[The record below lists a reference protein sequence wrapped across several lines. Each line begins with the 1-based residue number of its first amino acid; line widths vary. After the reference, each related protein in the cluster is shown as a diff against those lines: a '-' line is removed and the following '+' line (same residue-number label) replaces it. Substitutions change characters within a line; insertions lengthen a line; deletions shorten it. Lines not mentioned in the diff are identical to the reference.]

1 MYVLVPDIRR
11 NISNNLLMTNKQVS
25 ELLGHK

>member
-11 NISNNLLMTNKQVS
+11 NISNTLLMTNKQVS